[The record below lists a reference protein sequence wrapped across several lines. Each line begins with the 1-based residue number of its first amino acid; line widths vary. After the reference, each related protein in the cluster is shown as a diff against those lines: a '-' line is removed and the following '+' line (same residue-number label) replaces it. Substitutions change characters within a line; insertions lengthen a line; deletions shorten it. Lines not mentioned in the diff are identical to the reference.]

1 MATLQQDFPSIFWRA
16 PAGLALTGPRLRM
29 EQVARLHGDYLVGR
43 ALFLGRLDVTGYS
56 KTVARDSFKP

>member
-1 MATLQQDFPSIFWRA
+1 
-16 PAGLALTGPRLRM
+16 M